1 MSGKELGQELKE
13 LVSSL
18 QDQGIL
24 DEQFDQMKAVQ
35 NEQNPCFVVNLITTF
50 LGDAENILAQLRT
63 YLSAEDPDEVNYP
76 QVATL
81 ALTLKGS
88 SSSVGGCRMALACS
102 QLRDVSDVND
112 HEGCIIFLD
121 LINQQFLILR
131 ENLNHIV
138 QGILNDYFDELK
150 GLQDE
155 NDPCFVHECITI
167 FLCEAQDYRAEL
179 TTNL

>member
-1 MSGKELGQELKE
+1 KELGQEFKE

-35 NEQNPCFVVNLITTF
+35 NERNPCFVANLITTF
-50 LGDAENILAQLRT
+50 LGDVENILAQLST

-88 SSSVGGCRMALACS
+88 SSRWNAQSMKMRSKGAICRERAC
-102 QLRDVSDVND
+102 
-112 HEGCIIFLD
+112 
-121 LINQQFLILR
+121 
-131 ENLNHIV
+131 ENISSLLN
-138 QGILNDYFDELK
+138 LLSF
-150 GLQDE
+150 
-155 NDPCFVHECITI
+155 IT
-167 FLCEAQDYRAEL
+167 EL
-179 TTNL
+179 TMEYN

>member
-1 MSGKELGQELKE
+1 MSGKELDQELKE

-35 NEQNPCFVVNLITTF
+35 NEQNPCFVANLITTF
-50 LGDAENILAQLRT
+50 LGDAENILAQLST

-102 QLRDVSDVND
+102 QLRDASDAND
-112 HEGCIIFLD
+112 LV
-121 LINQQFLILR
+121 NQQFLRQAKSAL
-131 ENLNHIV
+131 LF
-138 QGILNDYFDELK
+138 LTL
-150 GLQDE
+150 L
-155 NDPCFVHECITI
+155 TI
-167 FLCEAQDYRAEL
+167 SFSYWGRI
-179 TTNL
+179 

>member
-1 MSGKELGQELKE
+1 
-13 LVSSL
+13 
-18 QDQGIL
+18 
-24 DEQFDQMKAVQ
+24 MKAVQ

-112 HEGCIIFLD
+112 HEGD
-121 LINQQFLILR
+121 DNEPVWGQFETGYGNTMSSSPPLSSVKIA
-131 ENLNHIV
+131 H
-138 QGILNDYFDELK
+138 
-150 GLQDE
+150 
-155 NDPCFVHECITI
+155 
-167 FLCEAQDYRAEL
+167 
-179 TTNL
+179 

>member
-138 QGILNDYFDELK
+138 QMERAIH
-150 GLQDE
+150 E
-155 NDPCFVHECITI
+155 NEVK
-167 FLCEAQDYRAEL
+167 RR
-179 TTNL
+179 NM